1 VTARDQT
8 RSVRLRAVTFDFWS
22 TLVDGTATPESTA
35 RRLAR
40 LHAHIVGAGH
50 ACSVDELR
58 TAFQRMLDQVT
69 EEARESLIDVG
80 PPGRWQILA
89 RELGIAEGTIGV
101 DVFER
106 AYEDITLNP
115 LPREMAHVHAAV
127 EAMKRAGYRL
137 GVICNTG
144 TTGGRTLREV
154 LRRYGLYELFDTTV
168 FSNEFGTSKPHPSIF
183 WHTLDALGGIAP
195 EEALH
200 VGDLEELDVEGAHRA
215 GMLAAL
221 YAPGGEPVETPAELV
236 VRDWRQFAQQVTGLT
251 NRPVSEGGTPTIAR
265 G

>member
-1 VTARDQT
+1 M
-8 RSVRLRAVTFDFWS
+8 RLRAVTFDFWS
-22 TLVDGTATPESTA
+22 TLVDGTPTPDSAA
-35 RRLAR
+35 RRMAR
-40 LHAHIVGAGH
+40 LHEHIVGAGH

-58 TAFQRMLDQVT
+58 EAFQRMLDRVT

-89 RELGIAEGTIGV
+89 RELGITDGTVGF
-101 DVFER
+101 DVFEM

-115 LPREMAHVHAAV
+115 LAAAMPYVHEAV

-154 LRRYGLYELFDTTV
+154 LRRHGLFEYFDVTV
-168 FSNEFGTSKPHPSIF
+168 FSNEFGVSKPHASIF
-183 WHTLDALGGIAP
+183 EHTLAELGGVAP
-195 EEALH
+195 YEALH
-200 VGDLEELDVEGAHRA
+200 VGDLEELDVLGAHRA

-221 YAPGGEPVETPAELV
+221 YAPFAESLGTEAELV
-236 VRDWRQFAQQVTGLT
+236 VRDWREFAEQVAGYTSSGVM
-251 NRPVSEGGTPTIAR
+251 R
-265 G
+265 